1 MKRQRGILLLPVALT
16 LALVGTL
23 AYTMT
28 REGSMAVSSVDAA
41 YDTEMARYLAEG
53 GVHLAQW
60 QNERVSCS
68 SETAFGTLEM
78 PDDIGSTRII
88 GTIRSGTIKRE
99 GKNILNITLSATT
112 PDRPSGVAPAAYTI
126 SERKVTVHKR
136 ADQTTVTLNGGGG
149 NDTTITRDLASS
161 QGNAKELVLSDDKSY
176 ALLKFDLPGDTDG
189 ATILSAQLKLVQS
202 YTDSTQAGFMS
213 VHRLTRDWSSSALWA
228 SPWTTP
234 GGDYV
239 ASATARIAI
248 GPELKEYVVP
258 LEGLVQSWANK
269 TINEKQGILLK
280 PGGLLN
286 ARFHSLDADLTS
298 NKPKLV
304 VRYLPRC

>member
-28 REGSMAVSSVDAA
+28 REGSMAVSSVDAD

-53 GVHLAQW
+53 GAHLVKW
-60 QNERVSCS
+60 QNERSSCS
-68 SETAFGTLEM
+68 SETAFGTFEM
-78 PDDIGSTRII
+78 PGEIGSSKSI
-88 GTIRSGTIKRE
+88 GKITTGTVKRE
-99 GKNILNITLSATT
+99 GKNTLNITVGAAT
-112 PDRPSGVAPAAYTI
+112 PDRPGMPGAEYKI
-126 SERKVTVHKR
+126 SERKVWVHNR
-136 ADQTTVTLNGGGG
+136 NDPTAVTLNGASG
-149 NDTTITRDLASS
+149 NDTTITRDIVTSQSS
-161 QGNAKELVLSDDKSY
+161 DKEVVLSDDKSY
-176 ALLKFDLPGDTDG
+176 VVLKFDLPGDMDS

-202 YTDSTQAGFMS
+202 NTDATQPGFLT
-213 VHRLTRDWSSSALWA
+213 VHRVTRDWTSGATWTA
-228 SPWTTP
+228 PWTTP

-239 ASATARIAI
+239 AEATARMAVA
-248 GPELKEYVVP
+248 PTLKEYVVP
-258 LEGLVQSWANK
+258 IESLVQSWANK
-269 TINEKQGILLK
+269 TTIDKHGVLLK